1 MGKTYAE
8 TLPLPVMAGGPNEG
22 IGYFADGLDTDPPLE
37 THKNDLNLLNH
48 HVSRLDALRH
58 LAKSRAV
65 RIVAAVALTLP
76 AAACA
81 GQEGNTEGRGGGAV
95 AESTLPADGEAAGG
109 QECLQFERLSPADQQ
124 ECREL
129 IAGMETA
136 DINQLSP
143 LDQARWASYYRHVA
157 LGEKSVLHTVI
168 RANILEQPSGAE
180 SMALRFITDYQN
192 SVFTLAWHIRN
203 KPEVGN
209 DPRTARA
216 LLGSDDPASEGFRAA
231 QAAAS
236 GATGLSLAEF
246 MQAAS
251 QSSPVFS
258 SLFPDNPGIKKD
270 GSDYV
275 VSFTTKTIAANG
287 TVKPQLFTYRLLP
300 YMDALPDSTGTVKE
314 QPDDPNDPLNAI
326 SAALGRPHLASTPQ
340 IRDAT
345 A

>member
-8 TLPLPVMAGGPNEG
+8 MLPLPVMAGGPNEG
-22 IGYFADGLDTDPPLE
+22 IGYVADGLDTDPPLE

-48 HVSRLDALRH
+48 RVSRLDALRR

-65 RIVAAVALTLP
+65 RVVAAVALTLP

-81 GQEGNTEGRGGGAV
+81 G
-95 AESTLPADGEAAGG
+95 
-109 QECLQFERLSPADQQ
+109 PADQQ

-136 DINQLSP
+136 DINQLSL
-143 LDQARWASYYRHVA
+143 LDQARWASYYRHVT
-157 LGEKSVLHTVI
+157 LGEKSVLHTVV
-168 RANILEQPSGAE
+168 RANVLEQPSGAE

-192 SVFTLAWHIRN
+192 SVFTLAWYMQN

-216 LLGSDDPASEGFRAA
+216 LLGSDDPASEGFKAA

-236 GATGLSLAEF
+236 GAAGMSLAAF
-246 MQAAS
+246 MQTAA

-287 TVKPQLFTYRLLP
+287 GVKPQLFTYRLLP
-300 YMDALPDSTGTVKE
+300 YMDALPDSAGAVKE

-326 SAALGRPHLASTPQ
+326 SVALGRPHLASTPQ

-345 A
+345 T